1 LTGTGTGIGSVT
13 GRGPAAGTVTGMS
26 STRPPVTVVI
36 PTWNG
41 WGMLRE
47 CLQALQRQTVA
58 PHRVLVVDNGSVDGT
73 VEHLAAQF
81 PHVQVVALPV
91 NEGFAG
97 GCNAGMAAVPD
108 DDVVLLNNDALPR
121 PDWLAELVAAAHED
135 ERAGLVTS
143 KLLDGSDLVESTGDY
158 LDPFAVPSHRGRGG
172 PDDGRFDTRT
182 ELLSACAGAVF
193 VRRAMLRDIGDFDEA
208 FFAYYEDV
216 DLSLR
221 ARLAGWSVRYAP
233 RAVVNHAG
241 SATSNAVPGFRR
253 YHTARNIWWLHL
265 KNQPGASAA
274 GAVLRSLAV
283 QPKWVAGAIR
293 HGQLPVLL
301 SAYRDAVRGLPRV
314 RRERRAIQSSR
325 RLAGPQ
331 FRAMARQAAR
341 DR

>member
-1 LTGTGTGIGSVT
+1 MPMTL
-13 GRGPAAGTVTGMS
+13 PAA
-26 STRPPVTVVI
+26 PVTVVI

-47 CLQALQRQTVA
+47 CLRALERQTLA
-58 PHRVLVVDNGSVDGT
+58 PRRVLVVDNGSADET
-73 VEHLAAQF
+73 VHNLGAEF
-81 PHVQVVALPV
+81 PDVQVVALPV
-91 NEGFAG
+91 NRGFAG
-97 GCNAGMAAVPD
+97 GCNAGMRAVPD
-108 DDVVLLNNDALPR
+108 DDVVLLNNDAVPR
-121 PDWLAELVAAAHED
+121 PDWLAELVAAAD
-135 ERAGLVTS
+135 AGERAGLVTS
-143 KLLDGSDLVESTGDY
+143 KLLDGSNLVESTGDY

-172 PDDGRFDTRT
+172 PDDSRFDGRT
-182 ELLSACAGAVF
+182 EILSACAGAVF
-193 VRRAMLRDIGDFDEA
+193 VRRAMLDDVGDFDED

-241 SATSNAVPGFRR
+241 SATSNAMPGFRR

-265 KNQPGASAA
+265 KNQPGSSVISAI
-274 GAVLRSLAV
+274 LRTLAV
-283 QPKWVAGAIR
+283 QPLWVAGAIR

-301 SAYRDAVRGLPRV
+301 RAYRDAVRAVPHMHRQ
-314 RRERRAIQSSR
+314 RRAIQSAR
-325 RLAGPQ
+325 RLDAGR